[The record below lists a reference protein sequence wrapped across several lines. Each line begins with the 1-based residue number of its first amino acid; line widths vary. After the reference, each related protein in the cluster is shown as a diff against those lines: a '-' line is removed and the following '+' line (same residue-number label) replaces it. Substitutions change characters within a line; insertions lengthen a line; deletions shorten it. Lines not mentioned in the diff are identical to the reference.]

1 MILTCQVK
9 LNVLKMR
16 IYAHIIK
23 YYGQKTK
30 QLYSL
35 GKMQSFFIL
44 GATFK
49 IKVSDE
55 SLPFFVRHA
64 DEFGKYFP
72 EDDQ

>member
-16 IYAHIIK
+16 LYADIIK
-23 YYGQKTK
+23 YYGQKAK

-35 GKMQSFFIL
+35 GKMQIFFIL
-44 GATFK
+44 GATIK

-64 DEFGKYFP
+64 DIFGKYFP
-72 EDDQ
+72 ENDQ